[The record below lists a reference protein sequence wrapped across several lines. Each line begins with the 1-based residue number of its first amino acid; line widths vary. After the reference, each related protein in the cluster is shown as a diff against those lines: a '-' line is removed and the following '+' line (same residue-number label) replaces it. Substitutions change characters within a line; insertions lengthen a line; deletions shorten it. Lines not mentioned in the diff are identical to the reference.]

1 MYPFSKDVENIE
13 DKMKLSTK
21 LFCYFLISYKG
32 FSAFASTNNKSS
44 YQDLSTTRIG
54 LGVAVEYANFDTS
67 LKIRSPTELGNIS
80 STQQQTCKRIQ
91 LAPSLEI
98 GSTILDNYYLG
109 FIVSWRYSRV
119 STTSLTPIRGAYHFA
134 HEFKLRSYTDAFIKV
149 GYKPLRQ
156 LMLYGVAG
164 PSIAN
169 WSHTTQQISVNG
181 AQVSKLIN
189 EFNMKKKT
197 LGLGLGGGI
206 EYLIKEKYALSFE
219 YVFHTHRSQSANRTI
234 SYEDQAP
241 ITRASRSGRRT
252 RSGSLTKIVQ
262 PSYSTFAIRLTY
274 FFNL

>member
-1 MYPFSKDVENIE
+1 
-13 DKMKLSTK
+13 MKQSIK

-32 FSAFASTNNKSS
+32 CSAFASIENTSTS
-44 YQDLSTTRIG
+44 PDLSTTRIG

-67 LKIRSPTELGNIS
+67 LKIRSPEKLGNIS

-91 LAPSLEI
+91 FAPSVEI
-98 GSTILDNYYLG
+98 GTTIMDNYYLG
-109 FIVSWRYSRV
+109 FVASWRYSRA
-119 STTSLTPIRGAYHFA
+119 STTSLTPIRGAYHFS
-134 HEFKLRSYTDAFIKV
+134 HEFKLRSYTDAFIKF
-149 GYKPLRQ
+149 GYKPIRQ
-156 LMLYGVAG
+156 LMFYGVAG

-181 AQVSKLIN
+181 SQISKLIN

-219 YVFHTHRSQSANRTI
+219 YVFHTHRSQSANRNI

-241 ITRASRSGRRT
+241 RTRANRSGRRT
-252 RSGSLTKIVQ
+252 RTGDLTKIVQ